1 MIHVKCLNKAKA
13 FAGNAAAKGVMDDM
27 FLQQLINGLTV
38 GATYALVTIG
48 FTLIYS
54 VLELTNFAHTSFY
67 MLGAYI
73 TMTTVTMIGAT
84 TGNFLLSL
92 LLAMAVCGGIGVFMQ
107 RTTLQV
113 IREKNGA
120 GISAM
125 LCTVGVQTVIN
136 NAIILIWGSDSRY
149 FPDIFGNLGKI
160 YLGSAILSWVQVFI
174 LIAAIVLMA
183 VISLIIYRTRIGRG
197 MRAIAQNATAARLM
211 GVNVNGIIALTFLLS
226 TTVAAIAGTM
236 VGSYYKAIDTNMASS
251 VGFKAFA
258 AAILGGMGSLPGAVV
273 GGILIGVAETLISS
287 YVVSPGYRDAVAF
300 LILIIVLI
308 IRPRGIWGQ
317 KETSKV

>member
-1 MIHVKCLNKAKA
+1 MKKSKCE
-13 FAGNAAAKGVMDDM
+13 GVIDDM

-73 TMTTVTMIGAT
+73 TMTTVTLIGAT

-107 RTTLQV
+107 RSTLQV

-136 NAIILIWGSDSRY
+136 NAIILIWSSDSRY

-160 YLGSAILSWVQVFI
+160 YLGGAIISWVQVLI
-174 LIAAIVLMA
+174 MIAAIVLMA
-183 VISLIIYRTRIGRG
+183 LISVIIYKTRIGRG

-287 YVVSPGYRDAVAF
+287 YLISPGYRDAVAF

>member
-1 MIHVKCLNKAKA
+1 
-13 FAGNAAAKGVMDDM
+13 M

-73 TMTTVTMIGAT
+73 TMTVVTLMGAT

-92 LLAMAVCGGIGVFMQ
+92 LVSMLACGGLGIFMQ

-113 IREKNGA
+113 IRQKNGA

-125 LCTVGVQTVIN
+125 LCTVGVQTIIN
-136 NAIILIWGSDSRY
+136 NTIILIWDSDSRA
-149 FPDIFGNLGKI
+149 FPDIFAKFGKI
-160 YLGSAILSWVQVFI
+160 YIGNAIISWVQIAIMLVAVA
-174 LIAAIVLMA
+174 LMAAISV
-183 VISLIIYRTRIGRG
+183 VIYRTRVGRG
-197 MRAIAQNATAARLM
+197 MRAVAQNASAARLM
-211 GVNVNGIIALTFLLS
+211 GVNVNGIIMLTFLLS

-273 GGILIGVAETLISS
+273 GGMLIGIFETLISS
-287 YVVSPGYRDAVAF
+287 YLISPGYRDAVAF
-300 LILIIVLI
+300 LVLIIVLI

>member
-1 MIHVKCLNKAKA
+1 
-13 FAGNAAAKGVMDDM
+13 M

-73 TMTTVTMIGAT
+73 TMTTVTLIGAT

-107 RTTLQV
+107 RSTLQV

-136 NAIILIWGSDSRY
+136 NAIILIWSSDSRY

-160 YLGSAILSWVQVFI
+160 YLGGAIISWVQVLI
-174 LIAAIVLMA
+174 MIAAIVLMA
-183 VISLIIYRTRIGRG
+183 LISVIIYKTRIGRG

-287 YVVSPGYRDAVAF
+287 YLISPGYRDAVAF

>member
-1 MIHVKCLNKAKA
+1 ML
-13 FAGNAAAKGVMDDM
+13 
-27 FLQQLINGLTV
+27 LQQLVNGLTV

-67 MLGAYI
+67 MMGAYI

-84 TGNFLLSL
+84 TGNFLLAL
-92 LLAMAVCGGIGVFMQ
+92 LLSMAVCGGIGVLME
-107 RTTLQV
+107 RTTLQT
-113 IREKNGA
+113 IRKKQGA

-125 LCTVGVQTVIN
+125 LCTVGVQTIIN
-136 NAIILIWGSDSRY
+136 NAIILIWSSDSKY
-149 FPDIFGNLGKI
+149 FPDIFSGFGKI
-160 YLGSAILSWVQVFI
+160 RLGSAIVSWVQVMI
-174 LIAAIVLMA
+174 LIIAVALMA
-183 VISLIIYRTRIGRG
+183 IISLFIYKTRIGRG
-197 MRAIAQNATAARLM
+197 MRAVAQNASAARLM
-211 GVNVNGIIALTFLLS
+211 GVNVDGIILLTFLLS

-273 GGILIGVAETLISS
+273 GGILIGIMETLVSAYIST
-287 YVVSPGYRDAVAF
+287 GYRDAVAF
-300 LILIIVLI
+300 LILIAVLI
-308 IRPRGIWGQ
+308 VRPRGIWGQ
-317 KETSKV
+317 KEMSKV

>member
-1 MIHVKCLNKAKA
+1 
-13 FAGNAAAKGVMDDM
+13 M

-73 TMTTVTMIGAT
+73 TMTTVTLIGAT

-92 LLAMAVCGGIGVFMQ
+92 LLAMVVCGGIGVFMQ

-136 NAIILIWGSDSRY
+136 NAIILIWSSDSRY

-160 YLGSAILSWVQVFI
+160 YLGGAIISWVQVLI
-174 LIAAIVLMA
+174 MIAAIVLMA
-183 VISLIIYRTRIGRG
+183 CISLVIYKTRIGRG

-287 YVVSPGYRDAVAF
+287 YLISPGYRDAVAF

>member
-1 MIHVKCLNKAKA
+1 
-13 FAGNAAAKGVMDDM
+13 M

-73 TMTTVTMIGAT
+73 TMTTVTMIGAA
-84 TGNFLLSL
+84 TGSFLLSL

-149 FPDIFGNLGKI
+149 FPDTFGNLGKI
-160 YLGSAILSWVQVFI
+160 YVGSAIVSWVQVFI
-174 LIAAIVLMA
+174 LIAAIALMA
-183 VISLIIYRTRIGRG
+183 LISLIIYKTRIGRG

-273 GGILIGVAETLISS
+273 GGILIGIAETLISS
-287 YVVSPGYRDAVAF
+287 YLISPGYRDAVAF

>member
-1 MIHVKCLNKAKA
+1 
-13 FAGNAAAKGVMDDM
+13 
-27 FLQQLINGLTV
+27 
-38 GATYALVTIG
+38 
-48 FTLIYS
+48 
-54 VLELTNFAHTSFY
+54 
-67 MLGAYI
+67 
-73 TMTTVTMIGAT
+73 
-84 TGNFLLSL
+84 
-92 LLAMAVCGGIGVFMQ
+92 MAVCGGIGVFMQ
-107 RTTLQV
+107 RSTLQV

-136 NAIILIWGSDSRY
+136 NAIILIWSSDSRY

-160 YLGSAILSWVQVFI
+160 YLGGAIISWVQVLI
-174 LIAAIVLMA
+174 MIAAIVLMA
-183 VISLIIYRTRIGRG
+183 LISVIIYKTRIGRG

-287 YVVSPGYRDAVAF
+287 YLISPGYRDAVAF

>member
-1 MIHVKCLNKAKA
+1 
-13 FAGNAAAKGVMDDM
+13 M

-73 TMTTVTMIGAT
+73 TMTTVTLIGAT

-107 RTTLQV
+107 RSTLQV

-136 NAIILIWGSDSRY
+136 NAIILIWSSDSRY

-160 YLGSAILSWVQVFI
+160 YLGGAIISWVQVLI
-174 LIAAIVLMA
+174 MIAAIVLMA
-183 VISLIIYRTRIGRG
+183 LISVIIYKTRIGRG

-273 GGILIGVAETLISS
+273 GGILIGIMETLVSAYIST
-287 YVVSPGYRDAVAF
+287 GYRDAVAF
-300 LILIIVLI
+300 LILIAVLI
-308 IRPRGIWGQ
+308 VRPRGIWGQ
-317 KETSKV
+317 KEMSKV

>member
-1 MIHVKCLNKAKA
+1 
-13 FAGNAAAKGVMDDM
+13 M

-73 TMTTVTMIGAT
+73 TMTTVTLIGAT

-136 NAIILIWGSDSRY
+136 NAIILIWSSDSRY

-160 YLGSAILSWVQVFI
+160 YLGGAIISWVQVLI
-174 LIAAIVLMA
+174 MIAAIVLMA
-183 VISLIIYRTRIGRG
+183 CISLVIYKTRIGRG

-287 YVVSPGYRDAVAF
+287 YLISPGYRDAVAF

>member
-13 FAGNAAAKGVMDDM
+13 FAGNAAAKGVIDDM

>member
-1 MIHVKCLNKAKA
+1 
-13 FAGNAAAKGVMDDM
+13 M

-73 TMTTVTMIGAT
+73 TMTTVTLIGAT

-92 LLAMAVCGGIGVFMQ
+92 LLAMAVYGGIGIFMQ
-107 RTTLQV
+107 RSTLQV

-136 NAIILIWGSDSRY
+136 NAIILIWSSDSRY

-160 YLGSAILSWVQVFI
+160 YLGGAIISWVQVLI
-174 LIAAIVLMA
+174 MIAAIVLMA
-183 VISLIIYRTRIGRG
+183 LISVIIYKTRIGRG

-287 YVVSPGYRDAVAF
+287 YLISPGYRDAVAF

>member
-1 MIHVKCLNKAKA
+1 MKKSKCE
-13 FAGNAAAKGVMDDM
+13 GVIDDM

-73 TMTTVTMIGAT
+73 TMTTVTLIGAT

-92 LLAMAVCGGIGVFMQ
+92 LLAMAVYGGIGIFMQ
-107 RTTLQV
+107 RSTLQV

-136 NAIILIWGSDSRY
+136 NAIILIWSSDSRY

-160 YLGSAILSWVQVFI
+160 YLGGAIISWVQVLI
-174 LIAAIVLMA
+174 MIAAIVLMA
-183 VISLIIYRTRIGRG
+183 LISVIIYKTRIGRG

-287 YVVSPGYRDAVAF
+287 YLISPGYRDAVAF

>member
-1 MIHVKCLNKAKA
+1 
-13 FAGNAAAKGVMDDM
+13 MDDM